1 MSDWSERVEIMNDMQ
16 IAKLIKKKKRLLVIL
31 NDYDTG
37 YNISAVVLSQNF
49 EIIEI
54 VEDEICRQWFDD
66 WNWDKSAIVRYLT
79 KKYGE
84 KCEMIFNIFSDG
96 LFVAFGEYK
105 GSKNADKK

>member
-1 MSDWSERVEIMNDMQ
+1 MR
-16 IAKLIKKKKRLLVIL
+16 AIKTGVQRKKSKKIKIFYK
-31 NDYDTG
+31 YDTG

-54 VEDEICRQWFDD
+54 VPDEICRQWFDD
-66 WNWDKSAIVRYLT
+66 WNWDKSAIVSYLT

-96 LFVAFGEYK
+96 YLVAVGEYK
-105 GSKNADKK
+105 GE

>member
-1 MSDWSERVEIMNDMQ
+1 MSDWSESVEIMNDMQ
-16 IAKLIKKKKRLLVIL
+16 IAKLIKKKNRLLVIL

-54 VEDEICRQWFDD
+54 VPDEICREWFDD

-105 GSKNADKK
+105 GIKNADEK

>member
-16 IAKLIKKKKRLLVIL
+16 IAKLIKKKNRLLVLL

-37 YNISAVVLSQNF
+37 YNISAVVLNQNF

-54 VEDEICRQWFDD
+54 VQDEICRQWFDD

-79 KKYGE
+79 KKYGG

-96 LFVAFGEYK
+96 YLVAIGDFK
-105 GSKNADKK
+105 GSKNADEK

>member
-1 MSDWSERVEIMNDMQ
+1 MSDWSEEVEIMNDMQ
-16 IAKLIKKKKRLLVIL
+16 IAKLIKKKNRLLVLL

-37 YNISAVVLSQNF
+37 YNISVVVLSQNF

-54 VEDEICRQWFDD
+54 VPDEICREWFDD

-96 LFVAFGEYK
+96 LFVAVGDFK
-105 GSKNADKK
+105 VSKNADEK